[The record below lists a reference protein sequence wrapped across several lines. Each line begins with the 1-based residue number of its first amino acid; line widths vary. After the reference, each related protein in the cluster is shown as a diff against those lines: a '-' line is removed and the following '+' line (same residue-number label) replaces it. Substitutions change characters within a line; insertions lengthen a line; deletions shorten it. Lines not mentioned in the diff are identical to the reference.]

1 MSCEQLNL
9 KSILVLGFLGGSLV
23 ETMVLTVNTIIFFF
37 FLYLTKFRLQGFFLK
52 VILDISSHFVRQNF
66 NFKVEYQ
73 LYHLKIL

>member
-1 MSCEQLNL
+1 MSCGQLNL

-23 ETMVLTVNTIIFFF
+23 ETMVLTGNTIIF

>member
-9 KSILVLGFLGGSLV
+9 KSILVLGVLGGSLV
-23 ETMVLTVNTIIFFF
+23 ETMVLTGNTIIF